1 MLVFALKTAALAN
14 VVVWLRWTLPRIR
27 VDQMMSLCWKYL
39 VPAAFACFGFTLFW
53 QLAVGAA
60 PKIELASG
68 IGFTAFAAVLT
79 ILFFRRV
86 LLNVRDVRGDKFDF
100 SNW

>member
-1 MLVFALKTAALAN
+1 MRR
-14 VVVWLRWTLPRIR
+14 LREGGGRLSRAEGPGP
-27 VDQMMSLCWKYL
+27 LE
-39 VPAAFACFGFTLFW
+39 
-53 QLAVGAA
+53 LAVGAA

-86 LLNVRDVRGDKFDF
+86 LLNVRGVRGDKFDF